1 MFFSKKK
8 EETPLNSKEYEYLLL
23 KIAELRSE
31 VGDLKTNYRIIETN
45 MDDLR
50 GKFNRKLYQMAPKE
64 EENKDK
70 MPQSLNSF
78 NPFK

>member
-50 GKFNRKLYQMAPKE
+50 GKFNRKLYQMQPKE
-64 EENKDK
+64 EENSGK